1 MRITAEEFP
10 LMIGR
15 LNYLRSYW
23 EAKILE
29 YTAEY
34 ENWKELPFYRK
45 IFSVS
50 PKYKVGQAED
60 MISWCESHKKLFLG
74 TRSVYICYWLYNEI
88 LNGGKKHLI

>member
-34 ENWKELPFYRK
+34 ENWKELPFYKK
-45 IFSVS
+45 IFSVC
-50 PKYKVGQAED
+50 PKYKV
-60 MISWCESHKKLFLG
+60 
-74 TRSVYICYWLYNEI
+74 
-88 LNGGKKHLI
+88 